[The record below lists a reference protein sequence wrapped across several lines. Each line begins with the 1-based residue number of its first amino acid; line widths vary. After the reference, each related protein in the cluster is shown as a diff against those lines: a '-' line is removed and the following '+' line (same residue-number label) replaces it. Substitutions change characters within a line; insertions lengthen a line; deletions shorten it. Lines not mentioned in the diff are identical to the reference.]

1 VAICF
6 PYNKLRK
13 TSFDLIPS
21 LSTDSWRKGCQ
32 LSDNSSP
39 MKPVLLL
46 LLLWTHGPCVLLKPV
61 ILLHSFLLV
70 VRRTASDIAQ
80 SHQSVMSSSA
90 SVPWC
95 RSPWNTPSIAIF
107 NNHSSFILQ
116 MCPNNF
122 TFLNCFINSTMSC
135 CLSTLSLSLIVLL
148 LTFPFQQIFN
158 ILQ

>member
-1 VAICF
+1 MAICF
-6 PYNKLRK
+6 PYNKPRK
-13 TSFDLIPS
+13 TSFDLIPP

-32 LSDNSSP
+32 LSDNSCP

-46 LLLWTHGPCVLLKPV
+46 LLLWTHGPCVLLRPV

-70 VRRTASDIAQ
+70 VRRTASDIVQ

-90 SVPWC
+90 GVPWC
-95 RSPWNTPSIAIF
+95 WSPWNTPSIAIF

-116 MCPNNF
+116 MCLNNF
-122 TFLNCFINSTMSC
+122 TFLNCFINSTMLC
-135 CLSTLSLSLIVLL
+135 RLSTLSLIILL
-148 LTFPFQQIFN
+148 LTFPFQQIFS